1 MKPGRASD
9 VPPMRELEARG
20 HAALASMPVAAAIRS
35 LDDL

>member
-1 MKPGRASD
+1 
-9 VPPMRELEARG
+9 MRELEARG